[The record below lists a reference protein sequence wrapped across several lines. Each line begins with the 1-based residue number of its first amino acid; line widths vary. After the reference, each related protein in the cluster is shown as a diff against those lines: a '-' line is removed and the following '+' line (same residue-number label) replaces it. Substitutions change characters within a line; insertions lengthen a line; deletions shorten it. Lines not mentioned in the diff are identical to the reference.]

1 MLPSTQSAAEPLAAH
16 EEMRRTRR
24 AHLVTELNLHSGSNF
39 YTGFTH
45 DISEGGVFVVSYLTE
60 PVGTTVTLELGF
72 PGGVGIHARG
82 VVRWVREPRDTE
94 ANEPP
99 GMGIQF
105 VDLEDE
111 DRALIREFVECR
123 EPLFHTD

>member
-1 MLPSTQSAAEPLAAH
+1 MLPSTQTDAKPLAPQ

-24 AHLVTELNLHSGSNF
+24 AHIVTELNLHSGSNF

-60 PVGTTVTLELGF
+60 AVGATVTLELGF
-72 PGGVGIHARG
+72 PADLVIHAKG
-82 VVRWVREPRDTE
+82 IVRWVREPRDLDD
-94 ANEPP
+94 NEPP

-105 VDLEDE
+105 VELSEQ
-111 DRALIREFVECR
+111 DRGLIREFVENR
-123 EPLFHTD
+123 DPLFHDD